1 MTLGMEY
8 LVISCS
14 NQKPG
19 EGWNKICCSQPEF
32 LGWLNVLVDFA
43 RCFTMYQQGQ
53 KIVKDV
59 QRIDAAASRSSKSKK
74 SDNASDKDKKKLGH
88 LLNESLSKS
97 NSKV

>member
-1 MTLGMEY
+1 MDY
-8 LVISCS
+8 LLIGCK
-14 NQKPG
+14 NHQPG
-19 EGWNKICCSQPEF
+19 QGWTQLCCSQPEF
-32 LGWLNVLVDFA
+32 LGWLNVLVDFE
-43 RCFTMYQQGQ
+43 RCFTMYHQGQ
-53 KIVKDV
+53 KIVKDA